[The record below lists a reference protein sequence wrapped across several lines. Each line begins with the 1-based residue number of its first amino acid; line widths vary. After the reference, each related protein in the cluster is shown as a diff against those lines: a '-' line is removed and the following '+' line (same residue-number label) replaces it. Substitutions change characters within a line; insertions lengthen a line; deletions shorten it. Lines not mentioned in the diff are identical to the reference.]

1 MFINKFIQFVV
12 KRRKAF
18 INRTIRGQTGPV
30 SLRDNTDKV
39 FFRESRIV
47 LENCVADKLHHR

>member
-12 KRRKAF
+12 KRRKKF

-30 SLRDNTDKV
+30 SLRDITDKV

-47 LENCVADKLHHR
+47 TDFCPMIARF

>member
-12 KRRKAF
+12 KRRKVF
-18 INRTIRGQTGPV
+18 INRAIRGQTGPV
-30 SLRDNTDKV
+30 SLRDITDKV

-47 LENCVADKLHHR
+47 TDFCPIIARF